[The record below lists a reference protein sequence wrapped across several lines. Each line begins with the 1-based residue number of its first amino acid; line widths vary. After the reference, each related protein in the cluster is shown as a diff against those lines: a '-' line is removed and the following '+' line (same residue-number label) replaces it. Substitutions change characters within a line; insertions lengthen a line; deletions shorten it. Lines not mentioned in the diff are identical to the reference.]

1 MSPAAMSSSPR
12 LRAGVI
18 RRGNT
23 WSYVIRV
30 TDARGVSKP
39 RWVGGFA
46 SEDEAK
52 AARDRAR
59 LDARRGEYVGRD
71 DITVAA
77 YLRQWLDGHALVVK
91 PKTLAGY
98 RNLINSY
105 VVPRLGRLKLQAVRP
120 STLSAFYQELL
131 TSGGKGGR
139 PLSARTVQ
147 YVHSILRKAFADAVL
162 VDRILPSNPAAT
174 AKRPR
179 KTLAVKG
186 SGVWDAEQ
194 LAAFLGAARRHRLFA
209 FFHVAAY
216 TGARRGELLHLRWSD
231 VDLGPSSSVRIRGTV
246 NVVDGT
252 RVEGTTKGGR
262 ERIVSIDPGTV
273 TVLVEHRARQE
284 QDRLRAED
292 SWEGTGYV
300 FCREIGAPLYPDTVS
315 QLMPK
320 LVAEHNASVPAAR
333 RVPSIRLHDLRHTHA
348 TLLLKAGVPAH
359 VVAARLGHADAS
371 ITLRVYAHVL
381 GDQATGAA
389 SIFAD
394 LMAERTASTAPD
406 AAVLRADH
414 VGTPEGLAGHR
425 AAPRPGH
432 RVSKGVSKRAWNAKG
447 RNR

>member
-1 MSPAAMSSSPR
+1 MTPAPVSSAPR
-12 LRAGVI
+12 LRDGVI
-18 RRGNT
+18 RRGST

-30 TDARGVSKP
+30 TDTRGVSKP
-39 RWVGGFA
+39 RWVGGFG

-59 LDARRGEYVGRD
+59 MEARRGEYVGRD
-71 DITVAA
+71 DITVAV

-98 RNLINSY
+98 RNLIESY
-105 VVPRLGRLKLQAVRP
+105 VVPRLGRQKLQAVRP

-194 LAAFLGAARRHRLFA
+194 LAAFLGSARGHRLSA

-231 VDLGPSSSVRIRGTV
+231 VDLGPAPSVRIRGTV
-246 NVVDGT
+246 SVVDGV

-262 ERIVSIDPGTV
+262 ERVVSIDPGTV
-273 TVLVEHRARQE
+273 RVLAEHRARQDE
-284 QDRLRAED
+284 DRLRAEA

-320 LVAEHNASVPAAR
+320 LIAEHNAALPASR
-333 RVPSIRLHDLRHTHA
+333 RLPPIRLHDLRHTHA

-394 LMAERTASTAPD
+394 LMRGDVPGVSSEEPASADSNAPAND
-406 AAVLRADH
+406 SAAVSKA
-414 VGTPEGLAGHR
+414 VSNGAGTQR
-425 AAPRPGH
+425 
-432 RVSKGVSKRAWNAKG
+432 G
-447 RNR
+447 RIR